1 MNALAQKY
9 LPMEFQPNNGYSPH
23 ANKPMAFN
31 VTANESNAREDAP
44 KNAPTTADMSMT
56 SYRYMEKYGLLG
68 P

>member
-9 LPMEFQPNNGYSPH
+9 LPKEFQPNNGHSPH
-23 ANKPMAFN
+23 ANKPIAFN
-31 VTANESNAREDAP
+31 MTANESNAREDAP
-44 KNAPTTADMSMT
+44 KGPPTTDMSMT